1 MGGSGNLNAGA
12 NILGVSL
19 SQREPFASL
28 IEKTDLRHI
37 AIEGVIGAG
46 KTTLAAMLG
55 ETLGG
60 KVVLEKFEENP
71 FLKDFYGDP
80 ERYAFQT
87 QIFFLLTR
95 YKQQR
100 DLFQADLF
108 HRFLVTDYIFEK
120 DKIFA
125 YLNLQDEE
133 LKLYETLVTS
143 IQHNI
148 PTPDLVVYLQSSVP
162 RLMENIRR
170 RGRTFENEMSETYI
184 KDLNEA
190 YNYFFFRYKA
200 TPLLIVNASELDFVA
215 NKDHYN
221 ELLDEIFRPNR
232 AAVEYYNPIR
242 QQ

>member
-1 MGGSGNLNAGA
+1 MSKQEP
-12 NILGVSL
+12 L
-19 SQREPFASL
+19 SSL
-28 IEKTDLRHI
+28 IEKADIRHI

-46 KTTLAAMLG
+46 KTTLCSMLG
-55 ETLGG
+55 ETLGA

-71 FLKDFYGDP
+71 FLKDFYRDP

-100 DLFQADLF
+100 ELFQADLF

-133 LKLYETLVTS
+133 LKLYETLVGS
-143 IQHNI
+143 IEHGV

-162 RLMENIRR
+162 RLMQNIRR
-170 RGRTFENEMSETYI
+170 RGRSYETEISEEYI

-200 TPLLIVNASELDFVA
+200 TPLLIVNAAEMDFVG
-215 NKDHYN
+215 NKDQY
-221 ELLDEIFRPNR
+221 EDLVREIFRPTR
-232 AAVEYYNPIR
+232 AAVEYYNPLLQR
-242 QQ
+242 K

>member
-1 MGGSGNLNAGA
+1 MSKLEP
-12 NILGVSL
+12 L
-19 SQREPFASL
+19 SSL
-28 IEKTDLRHI
+28 IEKTDIRHI

-46 KTTLAAMLG
+46 KTTLCSMLG
-55 ETLGG
+55 ETLGA

-71 FLKDFYGDP
+71 FLKDFYKDP

-133 LKLYETLVTS
+133 LKLYETLVGS
-143 IQHNI
+143 IERSI
-148 PTPDLVVYLQSSVP
+148 PTPDLVVYLQSSVS
-162 RLMENIRR
+162 RLMQNIKHRAR
-170 RGRTFENEMSETYI
+170 AYESAMAEEYI
-184 KDLNEA
+184 RDLNEA

-200 TPLLIVNASELDFVA
+200 TPLLIVNAAEMDFVG
-215 NKDHYN
+215 NKDQY
-221 ELLDEIFRPNR
+221 EQLLCEIFRPTR
-232 AAVEYYNPIR
+232 AAVEYYNPSL
-242 QQ
+242 QK